1 MYVSS
6 KFLVVTV
13 ALILVL
19 LGGATW
25 AFAQSNAPGFGDLTC
40 TTGQIAKFSGTAWA
54 CADDLAEMQAQ
65 LDDLAVKV
73 DPEAQFIATIN
84 AFEEAIKANDAD
96 RVMEFYAD
104 DVVALLPGMEPLVGK
119 EAVRADWEATF
130 DAFQLE
136 RDAELVYVNVDG
148 DSAERRMSW
157 TNTLTPKDGGE
168 PIVLTGN
175 CMLGFKKINGEW
187 KTVWDMTH
195 IYEPTAQ

>member
-1 MYVSS
+1 MNVSL
-6 KFLVVTV
+6 KILLVAVV
-13 ALILVL
+13 AGLTLM
-19 LGGATW
+19 LGAAW
-25 AFAQSNAPGFGDLTC
+25 AFAQGNTPGFGDLTC
-40 TTGQIAKFSGTAWA
+40 ATGQIAKFSGSAWA

-73 DPEAQFIATIN
+73 DPEAEFIATVN
-84 AFEEAIKANDAD
+84 AFEAAIKANDAD
-96 RVMEFYAD
+96 RVMQFYAD

-130 DAFQLE
+130 DAFKLDRE
-136 RDAELVYVNVDG
+136 AELVYVNVDG

-175 CMLGFKKINGEW
+175 CMLGFKKINGQW